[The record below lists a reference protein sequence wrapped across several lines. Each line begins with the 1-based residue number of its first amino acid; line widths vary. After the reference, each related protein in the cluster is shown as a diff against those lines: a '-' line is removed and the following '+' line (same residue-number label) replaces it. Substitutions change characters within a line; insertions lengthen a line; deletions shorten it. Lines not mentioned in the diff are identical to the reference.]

1 MTNHTTP
8 TVFIVDDDEAVRRSL
23 EALVRSVGL
32 NVESFSSG
40 QDFLISFDPDRPGC
54 LVLDIR
60 MPGMSGT
67 ELQETLRH
75 RGSPL
80 PIIII
85 TGHGDVPIAVHAMK
99 NGAVDFIE
107 KPFSKQLLLD
117 RIHDAILRDAK
128 LRDVQTKR
136 HKIQE
141 RLSTLTPRERQVL
154 DLVAAG
160 KPNKRIAAELG
171 VSKKTVEVH
180 RSHVMRKMQAGSLAE
195 VVEQVVT
202 AKLYS
207 NSSPVLV
214 GAGA

>member
-1 MTNHTTP
+1 MDRPNA
-8 TVFIVDDDEAVRRSL
+8 TVFVVDDDEAVRRSL
-23 EALVRSVGL
+23 EALVKSVGL
-32 NVESFSSG
+32 NVEAFASA
-40 QDFLISFDPDRPGC
+40 QEFLAGYDPERPGC

-67 ELQETLRH
+67 ELQETLRQ
-75 RGSPL
+75 RGCIL

-99 NGAVDFIE
+99 HGAVDFIE

-117 RIHDAILRDAK
+117 RIHEAIARDTRA
-128 LRDVQTKR
+128 R
-136 HKIQE
+136 HESSRNARIQS
-141 RLSTLTPRERQVL
+141 RLATLTPRERQVL
-154 DLVAAG
+154 DLVAEG

-202 AKLYS
+202 ARYYAG
-207 NSSPVLV
+207 SPT
-214 GAGA
+214 

>member
-1 MTNHTTP
+1 
-8 TVFIVDDDEAVRRSL
+8 VVDDDEAVRRSL

-32 NVESFSSG
+32 SVESYASG
-40 QDFLISFDPDRPGC
+40 QEFLAAYNPDRPGC

-67 ELQETLRH
+67 ELQETLRQ
-75 RGSPL
+75 RGYTL
-80 PIIII
+80 PIIVI

-99 NGAVDFIE
+99 HGAVDFIE

-117 RIHDAILRDAK
+117 RIHEAIARDGRMREESSRNA
-128 LRDVQTKR
+128 
-136 HKIQE
+136 KIQS
-141 RLSTLTPRERQVL
+141 RLATLTPRERQVL
-154 DLVAAG
+154 ELVAEG

-202 AKLYS
+202 AKFYG
-207 NSSPVLV
+207 
-214 GAGA
+214 GAGN

>member
-1 MTNHTTP
+1 MSP

-32 NVESFSSG
+32 NVESFASG
-40 QDFLISFDPDRPGC
+40 QDFLASFDPDRPGC

-67 ELQETLRH
+67 ELQETLRQ

-80 PIIII
+80 PVIII

-99 NGAVDFIE
+99 HGAVDFIE

-117 RIHDAILRDAK
+117 RIHDAIVRDSRA
-128 LRDVQTKR
+128 RDVQTKR
-136 HKIQE
+136 HKIHE
-141 RLSTLTPRERQVL
+141 RLATLTPRERQVL

-202 AKLYS
+202 AKLYANH
-207 NSSPVLV
+207 NSSMLV

>member
-1 MTNHTTP
+1 MDRPNP
-8 TVFIVDDDEAVRRSL
+8 TVFVVDDDEAVRRSL
-23 EALVRSVGL
+23 EALVKSVGL
-32 NVESFSSG
+32 NVETFASG
-40 QDFLISFDPDRPGC
+40 QEFLAAYNPDRPGC

-67 ELQETLRH
+67 ELQESLRQ
-75 RGSPL
+75 RGCIL

-99 NGAVDFIE
+99 HGAVDFIE

-117 RIHDAILRDAK
+117 RIHEAITRDERA
-128 LRDVQTKR
+128 RTQSGR
-136 HKIQE
+136 QARIQS
-141 RLSTLTPRERQVL
+141 RLATLTPRERQVL
-154 DLVAAG
+154 NLVAEG

-202 AKLYS
+202 AKYYAT
-207 NSSPVLV
+207 
-214 GAGA
+214 AGN